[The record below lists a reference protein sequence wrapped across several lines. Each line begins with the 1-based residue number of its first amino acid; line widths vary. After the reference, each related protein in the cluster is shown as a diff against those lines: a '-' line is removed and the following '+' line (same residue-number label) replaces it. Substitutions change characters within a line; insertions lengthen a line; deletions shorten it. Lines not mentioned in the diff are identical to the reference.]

1 MPPVESMFDD
11 RFARLKSNSGT
22 SKGASIG
29 DMPQSPVIMVHDAVP
44 LQEIETQPIVVKS
57 SFKRERTP
65 SPPKVDKAELMR

>member
-29 DMPQSPVIMVHDAVP
+29 DMPQSPVIMVHDTAP
-44 LQEIETQPIVVKS
+44 AQEIEAQPIVVKS
-57 SFKRERTP
+57 SFKKERTP
-65 SPPKVDKAELMR
+65 SLPKVDKEELMR